1 NQRHESAK
9 VGIYGT
15 GRDSGGYASGM
26 LLTGVLFV
34 LFLGGCWLYCLTDAA
49 LTPAIAYQGRLPKA
63 AWVGI
68 IATTLVLAAV
78 AWLIAQSLRERSH
91 ACAGPVDWPA
101 AEAALAR
108 HPATRSQQ
116 GGRPRAKGPDDDPE
130 FLRTLD
136 RIIRGPHD

>member
-1 NQRHESAK
+1 
-9 VGIYGT
+9 
-15 GRDSGGYASGM
+15 M
-26 LLTGVLFV
+26 MLTGVLFV

-49 LTPAIAYQGRLPKA
+49 LTPAIAYRGRLPKA
-63 AWVGI
+63 AWVGV
-68 IATTLVLAAV
+68 IATTFVLGAV

-91 ACAGPVDWPA
+91 AYAGPVNWPA

-116 GGRPRAKGPDDDPE
+116 GRPRAKGPDDDPE

-136 RIIRGPHD
+136 HIIRRPRD

>member
-1 NQRHESAK
+1 
-9 VGIYGT
+9 
-15 GRDSGGYASGM
+15 M

-49 LTPAIAYQGRLPKA
+49 LTPATAYQGRLPKA

-68 IATTLVLAAV
+68 IATTFVLGAA
-78 AWLIAQSLRERSH
+78 AWLIAQASRERSRAYASPYNWH
-91 ACAGPVDWPA
+91 A

-108 HPATRSQQ
+108 HPATRSQPDR
-116 GGRPRAKGPDDDPE
+116 RPRAKGPDDDPE

-136 RIIRGPHD
+136 RIIRGAGD